1 VVPAAAGAADVSA
14 MPAPASRAELVA
26 LVTRATDE
34 QLAAG
39 LAANGDAILSGVFG
53 RMSQNLDAEA
63 AGDTNAVLE
72 WQVATG
78 PDEPPRRYQLV
89 IAGGTCTLDTA
100 AGHRADVVFTIGGV
114 DFLRMVAGMADPGE
128 LFMFGR
134 LQATGDLF
142 LAAQSRAFF
151 VPPEDEG

>member
-1 VVPAAAGAADVSA
+1 VTAT
-14 MPAPASRAELVA
+14 PAPASRAELVA
-26 LVTRATDE
+26 MVARATDE

-72 WQVATG
+72 WQIATG
-78 PDEPPRRYQLV
+78 PDEAPRRYQLV
-89 IAGGTCTLDTA
+89 VADGACSVDPA
-100 AGHRADVVFTIGGV
+100 ATHEPDVVFTIGGV
-114 DFLRMVAGMADPGE
+114 DFLRMVAGLGDPGE
-128 LFMFGR
+128 YFMFGR

-142 LAAQSRAFF
+142 LAARSRTFF
-151 VPPEDEG
+151 VPPDEGP

>member
-1 VVPAAAGAADVSA
+1 MVSAAAGGADVTA
-14 MPAPASRAELVA
+14 RPAPASRAELVA
-26 LVTRATDE
+26 LVTRASDE

-53 RMSQNLDAEA
+53 RMAQNLDAEA
-63 AGDTNAVLE
+63 AGDTKAVLE
-72 WQVATG
+72 WQVAVG
-78 PDEPPRRYQLV
+78 PDEAPRRYQLV
-89 IAGGTCTLDTA
+89 VAGGACTVDPA
-100 AGHRADVVFTIGGV
+100 ATHEPDVVFTVGGV
-114 DFLRMVAGMADPGE
+114 DFLRMVAGTADPGE

-151 VPPEDEG
+151 VPPEQEG